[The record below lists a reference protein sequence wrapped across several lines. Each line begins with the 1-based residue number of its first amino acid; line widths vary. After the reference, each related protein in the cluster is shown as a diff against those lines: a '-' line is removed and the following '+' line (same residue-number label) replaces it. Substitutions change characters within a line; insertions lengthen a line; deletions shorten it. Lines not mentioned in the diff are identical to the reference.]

1 MKVFVA
7 GATGVVGAVAVRAL
21 VAGGHSVRGSARSDD
36 GAALLRSL
44 GAAPVRLDLFDPGAV
59 RRAVDGVDAV
69 VRLTTR
75 IPPLWRMRRAGAWG
89 ETDRLRTEG
98 ARILVDAALDAGC
111 AAYLH
116 ESVSFL
122 YADGGERWLDED
134 APVDTGGWPPMEASL
149 RGEAE
154 AGRFTAAGGRGIV
167 LRFGAFYSR
176 HNRTVREIERL
187 ARLRLFPV
195 FGAGDNYISP
205 LWVPDAG
212 AAVAAALG
220 APSGAYNVC
229 DDEPLPMREY
239 GRVLAETF
247 GTPRPPRLPRALGP
261 AFLGRGPAGYL
272 LRSQRIS
279 NSKLKEATG
288 WVPAA
293 RSLAEG
299 LRRREA

>member
-1 MKVFVA
+1 MEVFVA
-7 GATGVVGAVAVRAL
+7 GATGVVGVAAVRAL
-21 VAGGHSVRGSARSDD
+21 VHGGHGVRGSARSDE

-44 GAAPVRLDLFDPGAV
+44 GATPVTLDLFDPRAV
-59 RRAVDGVDAV
+59 RRAVDGLDAV
-69 VRLTTR
+69 IRLTTR
-75 IPPLWRMRRAGAWG
+75 IPPLWRMRHAGAWD

-111 AAYLH
+111 ATYLH

-122 YADGGERWLDED
+122 YAGGGERWLDEE
-134 APVDTGGWPPMEASL
+134 APVDTGGWAPMEASL
-149 RGEAE
+149 GGEAE
-154 AGRFTAAGGRGIV
+154 AARFTAAGGHGIV

-176 HNRTVREIERL
+176 RNRTFREIERL

-195 FGAGDNYISP
+195 FGAGDNFISP

-220 APSGAYNVC
+220 APSGVYNVC

-239 GRVLAETF
+239 GRVLSVTF
-247 GTPRPPRLPRALGP
+247 GTPRPPHLPRALGP
-261 AFLGRGPAGYL
+261 VFLGRGPAGYL
-272 LRSQRIS
+272 LRSQRVS
-279 NSKLKEATG
+279 NSRLREATG
-288 WVPAA
+288 WAPEA

-299 LRRREA
+299 LHRTEN